1 MHVSK
6 ASYKACY
13 KVHAILRRSQIYI
26 VEIKKPTISERQKHI
41 NILNP
46 KIIMEIAA
54 VNNYVHV
61 TDSQGFQDKRNWRS
75 RRLLEAREINIWRNS
90 LSRHDGIH
98 LPHDYFSLELQDKT

>member
-13 KVHAILRRSQIYI
+13 EVHAILRRSQIYI
-26 VEIKKPTISERQKHI
+26 VEIKKPTISERQKYI

-54 VNNYVHV
+54 INNYVHV
-61 TDSQGFQDKRNWRS
+61 TDSH
-75 RRLLEAREINIWRNS
+75 RER
-90 LSRHDGIH
+90 D
-98 LPHDYFSLELQDKT
+98 FKTKEIGGPDAFWKHER